1 MKRTKRSRQVRLTPA
16 EISAKLARKRPW
28 YSRAADF
35 MTHYFGTVNFFVI
48 NAVFFLIWIL
58 VNTGL
63 LPGIA
68 PFDPFPFNFLTM
80 FVSLEAIFL
89 SVIVLISQNKE
100 SEVADLRDELDFE
113 INVRA
118 ENEITKIL
126 NMLEEIREKIGLPP
140 ETDKELLEMEQ
151 PTDIEQLEAEIQSRE
166 P

>member
-1 MKRTKRSRQVRLTPA
+1 MKRKKISRKTHVNPVELT
-16 EISAKLARKRPW
+16 ERIARKRAW

-35 MTHYFGTVNFFVI
+35 MTHYFGTINFFVI
-48 NAVFFLIWIL
+48 NALFFLTWIL
-58 VNTGL
+58 INTGAI
-63 LPGIA
+63 PGIT

-100 SEVADLRDELDFE
+100 SEIADIRDELDFQ

-118 ENEITKIL
+118 EDEITKIL
-126 NMLEEIREKIGLPP
+126 NMLEEIREKMGLPR

-151 PTDIEQLEAEIQSRE
+151 RTDIEELEREIKTRQN
-166 P
+166 